1 MNRELQEDKILELSL
16 WSLSLIVF
24 FACYFIQIDAWSDF
38 YIFYVFCGF
47 FFYTTLFK
55 VLFKRLKR
63 KVDYIRPLINLYIST
78 PGGWALDSIVKI
90 IVHITVEDSAEFVVM
105 LLFFLFCLVVV
116 VLIISMILLWLIFW
130 EELKNKK

>member
-16 WSLSLIVF
+16 WSLSLSVF
-24 FACYFIQIDAWSDF
+24 FAYYFIEIGTWSDF

-55 VLFKRLKR
+55 VLFKRVKR
-63 KVDYIRPLINLYIST
+63 KLDYLRPLINLYLSI
-78 PGGWALDSIVKI
+78 PGGWSLDAIVKI
-90 IVHITVEDSAEFVVM
+90 VVQISVEDSAELIM
-105 LLFFLFCLVVV
+105 LLLFFLFCLVVV
-116 VLIISMILLWLIFW
+116 VFIMSIVLLWLIFW